1 MTSRVRST
9 AAALLLMGGTA
20 LGAATVF
27 AQARGGLA
35 YDPSQLPQIR
45 GVVKQYT
52 LGPRGDIDGLLLA
65 DGTEVKLPP
74 HLSTQTAFALRPGDA
89 VTIRGLKARATPLVD
104 AVSITNDATGAVVLD
119 QGGPEERAATSGLVT
134 SKIVAVLHSK
144 RGEVNGAVLDNGAQ
158 LRLPPHEAA
167 RFADL
172 LKPDTAITVRGE
184 SMKSP
189 LGTVIEATALGA
201 TPDRLAEIDMRPPR
215 PPHPVDR
222 ALPPPPPPGRGPGP
236 GPRG

>member
-1 MTSRVRST
+1 MTNRTRS
-9 AAALLLMGGTA
+9 AATALLLLAGTA

-27 AQARGGLA
+27 AQVRGGLA
-35 YDPSQLPQIR
+35 YDTSQLPQTK

-52 LGPRGDIDGLLLA
+52 LGPRGEIDGLLLG

-89 VTIRGLKARATPLVD
+89 VTVRGLKARALPLID
-104 AVSITNDATGAVVLD
+104 AVSVTNDATGAVVLD
-119 QGGPEERAATSGLVT
+119 QGGPEERSAVT
-134 SKIVAVLHSK
+134 EVITGKIVAVLHGK

-158 LRLPPHEAA
+158 LRLPPHEAE

-172 LKPDTAITVRGE
+172 LKQDQTISLRGE
-184 SMKSP
+184 STKSA

-201 TPDRLAEIDMRPPR
+201 TPDRLAQLDARRPKPPR
-215 PPHPVDR
+215 PDDR
-222 ALPPPPPPGRGPGP
+222 APPPPPPG
-236 GPRG
+236 PRG